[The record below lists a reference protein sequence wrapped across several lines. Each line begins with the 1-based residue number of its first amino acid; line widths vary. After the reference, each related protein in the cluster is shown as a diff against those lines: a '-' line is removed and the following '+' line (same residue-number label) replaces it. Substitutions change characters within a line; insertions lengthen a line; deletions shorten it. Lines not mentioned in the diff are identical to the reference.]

1 MRSFH
6 LLLLSIGLLA
16 LHQSNA
22 VGQVQLTN
30 AFPALSFT
38 QPIFL
43 THAGDGSNR
52 IFVVQQDGLI
62 KVFPNDSAVTS
73 ATTFL
78 NIRNKLSSTGGEEG
92 LLGLAFHPDY
102 ENNGYFYVNYTAPS
116 PLRTVIARYS
126 VMLGNPNKADSLS
139 EFPILAVNQ
148 PFSNHNGGMVL
159 FGVDGYL
166 YVGMG
171 DGGSADDPQDH
182 GQTLQSLL
190 GKVLRID
197 VDTTVG
203 QQNYGIPEDNPF
215 AGNPA
220 AGQEEIYAWGFRNPW
235 RFSEDAA
242 TGLLLLAD
250 VGQNIWEEVDDVR
263 NGLNYG
269 WRCYEGNV
277 PHNTNGCGPIGNY
290 TFPIKVYSHSGGNCS
305 ATGGYIY
312 RGYRK
317 PEFTGAY
324 IYGDYCS
331 GRIWLLRYE
340 NGQVL
345 EDELL
350 INSPFT
356 ISSFGVDQDGELYVC
371 NYGGN
376 IQRFVGPPLSGIACS
391 DIAQFQTRCRPGGI
405 IQARVTM
412 TDNSHTGEVVEV
424 SIDQVPFPVTIGVSG
439 RGSLSQ
445 SGFSAGDHTVELTD
459 PPSCFAPNIVRC
471 PAGLANGEDDLWDD
485 DFLEIEASKEAP
497 VVTALLGSYP
507 NPFNPTTAI
516 RYQLSSVSDV
526 SLVVY
531 DVLGREVATLVDGV
545 QEAGEHSVI
554 LDGSR
559 LASGVYYYRLLAGS
573 FSDTGRLILTK

>member
-1 MRSFH
+1 MRSFQ
-6 LLLLSIGLLA
+6 LPLLA
-16 LHQSNA
+16 IGILALQHSNTI
-22 VGQVQLTN
+22 GQVQLTN
-30 AFPALSFT
+30 AFPGLSFA

-52 IFVVQQDGLI
+52 IFVVQQDGFI
-62 KVFPNDSAVTS
+62 KVFPNDTAATS

-78 NIRNKLSSTGGEEG
+78 NIQDKLSSTGGEEG

-102 ENNGYFYVNYTAPS
+102 ENNGYFYVNYTAPG
-116 PLRTVIARYS
+116 PLRTVVARYS
-126 VMLGNPNKADSLS
+126 VMPGNPNKADSLS
-139 EFPILAVNQ
+139 EFVVLSVNQ
-148 PFSNHNGGMVL
+148 PFSNHNGGMVM

-166 YVGMG
+166 YIGLG
-171 DGGSADDPQDH
+171 DGGSAGDPQDH

-190 GKVLRID
+190 GKILRID

-203 QQNYGIPEDNPF
+203 PQNYGIPEDNPF

-242 TGLLLLAD
+242 SGLILVGD
-250 VGQNIWEEVDDVR
+250 VGQNIWEEIDDLQ

-277 PHNTNGCGPIGNY
+277 PYNTSGCGPMGNY

-317 PEFTGAY
+317 PGFTGSY

-345 EDELL
+345 EDSLL
-350 INSPFT
+350 INSPLS
-356 ISSFGVDQDGELYVC
+356 ISSFGVDQDGELYIC

-376 IQRFVGPPLSGIACS
+376 IQRFVGPSLSGIPCS
-391 DIAQFQTRCRPGGI
+391 DVSQFQTRCRPGGI

-424 SIDQVPFPVTIGVSG
+424 SIDQAPFPVTIGANG
-439 RGSLSQ
+439 RGTLSQ
-445 SGFSAGDHTVELTD
+445 SGFGPGDHTVELTD
-459 PPSCFAPNIVRC
+459 PPACFAPVVVRC
-471 PAGLANGEDDLWDD
+471 PAGPANGEDDSWDD
-485 DFLEIEASKEAP
+485 DVAENQLRTDAP
-497 VVTALLGSYP
+497 AVTALLGSYP

-516 RYQLSSVSDV
+516 SYQLSSVSRV

-531 DVLGREVATLVDGV
+531 DVLGREVATLVDEV
-545 QEAGEHSVI
+545 LEAGEYSVM

-559 LASGVYYYRLLAGS
+559 LASGVYYYRLTAGS
-573 FSDTGRLILTK
+573 FSDIGRLMLTK